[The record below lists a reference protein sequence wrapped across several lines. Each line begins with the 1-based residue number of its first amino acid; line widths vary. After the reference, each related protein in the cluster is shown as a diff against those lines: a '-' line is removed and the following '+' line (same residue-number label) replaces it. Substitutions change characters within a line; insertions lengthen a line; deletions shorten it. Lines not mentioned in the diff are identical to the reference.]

1 MSGTRRIW
9 LTARYEA
16 RTHLGR
22 RSFWITTFVL
32 PAALVLLVLLVQAF
46 SGGTKNAAFLPGVE
60 SGATAIGYVD
70 QAGLL
75 HALPANLPPGLVR
88 SFPDEQEAR
97 AALSKAEI
105 DRYYLIPADY
115 LASGRLTI
123 VQARYQPLR
132 AVTGSELIT
141 YALDVGLSSNENL
154 ARLLL
159 DPTPQLNPT
168 ALAPVAGTGA
178 SGRLAGNGLLP
189 YLLMFILYLALA
201 MTSGFM
207 LQSVSKE
214 KENRTAEMLLVSL
227 SPRHLMLG
235 KIAGLSLVGLLQVAI
250 WLAAFFGLLSGSGG
264 FLGVDI
270 HLSGQ
275 LAVHVIPWTIA
286 YFLLGYLMYASV
298 YATFGVLALTLRD
311 ANHFVYIAIIPLV
324 VPLLFNSAISAAPN
338 GRLATTL
345 SLIPLTAPIA
355 MVARLGTTSVPWW
368 EALAGLVALAL
379 FAYGFALL
387 AARLFRAENVLS
399 SHALTWAR
407 LRAELQRRPDR
418 ALLAERAGAPPARP
432 ARSAA
437 GQSTSELGRGRAR
450 QTSGGRPARAGAG
463 SSKQRLYVSMLAG
476 AVIVIVGVVEYTR
489 GQNSGIIIAAVGVLA
504 AFASYWRRRKS

>member
-1 MSGTRRIW
+1 MRQIW
-9 LTARYEA
+9 LTGRYEA

-32 PAALVLLVLLVQAF
+32 PAAMVILVLLVQAL
-46 SGGTKNAAFLPGVE
+46 SGGAKNAASLPGIE
-60 SGATAIGYVD
+60 SGAQAIGYVD

-75 HALPANLPPGLVR
+75 RTQPANLPPHLAR
-88 SFPDEQEAR
+88 AYPNEQEAR
-97 AALSKAEI
+97 TALSKAEI
-105 DRYYLIPADY
+105 DRYYVIPADY

-132 AVTGSELIT
+132 AVTGTGLVT
-141 YALDVGLSSNENL
+141 YVLDTGLTGNENL

-168 ALAPVAGTGA
+168 ALAPAGPGGSSKPGA
-178 SGRLAGNGLLP
+178 DRLLP

-207 LQSVSKE
+207 LQSVSRE

-250 WLAAFFGLLSGSGG
+250 WLAAFFGLLSRGG
-264 FLGVDI
+264 GLFGIDI

-275 LAVHVIPWTIA
+275 LAAHVIPWTIA

-298 YATFGVLALTLRD
+298 YATLGVLAPTVRD

-324 VPLLFNSAISAAPN
+324 IPLLFNGAISAAPD

-345 SLIPLTAPIA
+345 SLIPFTSPIT
-355 MVARLGTTSVPWW
+355 MVARLGTTAVPWW
-368 EALAGLVALAL
+368 ETLAGLVVLAL
-379 FAYGFALL
+379 FAYRFALL
-387 AARLFRAENVLS
+387 AGRLFRAENVLS
-399 SHALTWAR
+399 SRALTWAR
-407 LRAELQRRPDR
+407 LREELQRRPDR
-418 ALLAERAGAPPARP
+418 ALLAGTGAAPEQTLP

-437 GQSTSELGRGRAR
+437 RQPKAGLGRGRG
-450 QTSGGRPARAGAG
+450 QT
-463 SSKQRLYVSMLAG
+463 SSKQRLYLSALG
-476 AVIVIVGVVEYTR
+476 AAVLVVVGVIEYTR
-489 GQNSGIIIAAVGVLA
+489 GQKSGIIIAAAGVVVGLA
-504 AFASYWRRRKS
+504 NYWRRRKS